1 MDIHVIGFA
10 AISSLFHSRTK
21 DYTRWDFY
29 CFHRIGGEVSSSRTR
44 LKNVTN
50 VLGQL
55 LDDYD
60 IRLRPDF
67 GGR

>member
-1 MDIHVIGFA
+1 MLVQFTVVNRKDIDVCV
-10 AISSLFHSRTK
+10 
-21 DYTRWDFY
+21 Y
-29 CFHRIGGEVSSSRTR
+29 VSFVFE
-44 LKNVTN
+44 KCDHN

-67 GGR
+67 GGS

>member
-1 MDIHVIGFA
+1 MNVFFF
-10 AISSLFHSRTK
+10 FHPKTASRVS
-21 DYTRWDFY
+21 
-29 CFHRIGGEVSSSRTR
+29 GEVSSSPSRAR

-55 LDDYD
+55 LEDYD

-67 GGR
+67 GGKV

>member
-1 MDIHVIGFA
+1 M
-10 AISSLFHSRTK
+10 ISKEIFGQHKMPASPSK
-21 DYTRWDFY
+21 D
-29 CFHRIGGEVSSSRTR
+29 R

-50 VLGQL
+50 VLAHL

-67 GGR
+67 GGRKFKLNFNIRTKE

>member
-1 MDIHVIGFA
+1 MSFFFERKILTIHER
-10 AISSLFHSRTK
+10 LFFFSPKTASRVS
-21 DYTRWDFY
+21 
-29 CFHRIGGEVSSSRTR
+29 GEVSSSPSRAR

-55 LDDYD
+55 LEDYD

-67 GGR
+67 GGKV

>member
-1 MDIHVIGFA
+1 MSSFVYSAFWFA
-10 AISSLFHSRTK
+10 VFSVREVDGQQLTK
-21 DYTRWDFY
+21 SK
-29 CFHRIGGEVSSSRTR
+29 ER

-50 VLGQL
+50 VLAQL

-67 GGR
+67 GGIKEGAS

>member
-1 MDIHVIGFA
+1 MPV
-10 AISSLFHSRTK
+10 SPSK
-21 DYTRWDFY
+21 D
-29 CFHRIGGEVSSSRTR
+29 R

-50 VLGQL
+50 VLAHL

-67 GGR
+67 GGTNLIKFFIHRFKREEETMDRICFI

>member
-1 MDIHVIGFA
+1 M
-10 AISSLFHSRTK
+10 K
-21 DYTRWDFY
+21 N
-29 CFHRIGGEVSSSRTR
+29 RIGATELSSSSSSPSRTR

-50 VLGQL
+50 VLAQL

-67 GGR
+67 GGKLLTTASLLT

>member
-1 MDIHVIGFA
+1 VDIHVIGFSCHFGYFA
-10 AISSLFHSRTK
+10 QTAIRSNLLLILLF
-21 DYTRWDFY
+21 
-29 CFHRIGGEVSSSRTR
+29 RIGGEVSSSRTR
-44 LKNVTN
+44 LKNVTH

-67 GGR
+67 GGK